1 MQELTKIAEQPA
13 LSPRERDD
21 AIKPA
26 EVADCDPVLLGAAIR
41 QVDQAS
47 ATVTKGKFR
56 HLKYSSWAIPLAAS
70 TTPAFAG
77 GGMAWDDTGKMI
89 LKGIGHLARL
99 AGF

>member
-1 MQELTKIAEQPA
+1 MQEIKIAKEGA
-13 LSPRERDD
+13 LAQRERDD
-21 AIKPA
+21 VIKPA

-41 QVDQAS
+41 QVGS
-47 ATVTKGKFR
+47 AKENVTKGKFR
-56 HLKYSSWAIPLAAS
+56 HLKYGSWAILLAAS

-77 GGMAWDDTGKMI
+77 GGMAWDDTGQMI

>member
-1 MQELTKIAEQPA
+1 MKELTKQRA
-13 LSPRERDD
+13 LTPRERDD
-21 AIKPA
+21 VIKPA
-26 EVADCDPVLLGAAIR
+26 EVADCDPVVLGAAIR

-56 HLKYSSWAIPLAAS
+56 HLKYSSWAILLAAS

-77 GGMAWDDTGKMI
+77 GGMAWDDTGQMI

>member
-1 MQELTKIAEQPA
+1 MQEIKIAKEGA
-13 LSPRERDD
+13 LAQRERDD
-21 AIKPA
+21 VIKPA

-47 ATVTKGKFR
+47 ATTKGKFR
-56 HLKYSSWAIPLAAS
+56 PIKYSSWAILLAAS

>member
-1 MQELTKIAEQPA
+1 MQERTKIAKEGA
-13 LSPRERDD
+13 LAQRERDD
-21 AIKPA
+21 VKPA
-26 EVADCDPVLLGAAIR
+26 EIADCDPVLLGAAIR

-47 ATVTKGKFR
+47 ATTKGKFR
-56 HLKYSSWAIPLAAS
+56 PIKYSSWAILLAAS

-89 LKGIGHLARL
+89 LKGIDRLARL

>member
-1 MQELTKIAEQPA
+1 MQEPTKIATLTE
-13 LSPRERDD
+13 RERDD
-21 AIKPA
+21 VIKPA
-26 EVADCDPVLLGAAIR
+26 EVADCDPVVLGAAIR

-56 HLKYSSWAIPLAAS
+56 HLKYSSWAILLAAS

-77 GGMAWDDTGKMI
+77 GGMAWDDTGQMI